1 MNNWWFWFIIF
12 FILFVIPAQKARRI
26 MQAKIARNNRI
37 KRKKGV
43 FTMNEL
49 IKNYIGKEVI
59 ISTASSTGVTGT
71 VTKIEDNWI
80 ELEDK
85 SGNKQIV
92 NTDYISRIQEY
103 PRNKKGKKKMVV
115 A

>member
-12 FILFVIPAQKARRI
+12 FILFVIPAQRARRI

-59 ISTASSTGVTGT
+59 IYTASSSGVTGT
-71 VTKIEDNWI
+71 VTKI
-80 ELEDK
+80 EDK

>member
-1 MNNWWFWFIIF
+1 MQYWWLW
-12 FILFVIPAQKARRI
+12 FILFLVLFVLPAQRARQLRQLRI
-26 MQAKIARNNRI
+26 AKKNRN

-49 IKNYIGKEVI
+49 IKNYIGKEVVI
-59 ISTASSTGVTGT
+59 YTASSSGATGT